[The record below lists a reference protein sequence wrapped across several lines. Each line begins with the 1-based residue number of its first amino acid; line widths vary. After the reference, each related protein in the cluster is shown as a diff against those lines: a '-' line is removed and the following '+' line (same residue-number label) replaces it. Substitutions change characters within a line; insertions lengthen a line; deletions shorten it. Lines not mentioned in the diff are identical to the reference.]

1 MVNRHPGLLL
11 GGAAGDPRSNA
22 GGTMAAA
29 STALGR
35 QDGGDSASKLL
46 SSGALEF
53 GARPTPRRP
62 VAAPPARRPPA
73 RASPSPAGRA
83 RPHRG
88 VVGKAHSFFV
98 HASIAFFSSY
108 RQKTSALMQ
117 RGQVASPGGRPC
129 CVSGVVVMTS
139 ATSATASAT
148 ASATRPGHRAS
159 LASFACATA
168 TPTAAAQRS
177 HSNSLHAHSSEA
189 INATWACSRG
199 SSSSSASRRKR
210 SPSFGVGLDNR
221 ASRRSSRVKPKK
233 VRAPAMCHARDACS
247 PPK

>member
-1 MVNRHPGLLL
+1 
-11 GGAAGDPRSNA
+11 
-22 GGTMAAA
+22 MAAA

-35 QDGGDSASKLL
+35 QDGDSASKLL

-53 GARPTPRRP
+53 GARPDSS
-62 VAAPPARRPPA
+62 PACRSTA
-73 RASPSPAGRA
+73 SASPASTRESVAGRQSA
-83 RPHRG
+83 STSA
-88 VVGKAHSFFV
+88 VSSGKAHSFFV

-148 ASATRPGHRAS
+148 ASATRPGRRGAS
-159 LASFACATA
+159 SRRELRLRDRNSNCCG
-168 TPTAAAQRS
+168 AAQPLQLAARS
-177 HSNSLHAHSSEA
+177 LKRGHQRHMGLFKRLKQLLGVEA
-189 INATWACSRG
+189 KKVTIIC
-199 SSSSSASRRKR
+199 
-210 SPSFGVGLDNR
+210 VGLDN
-221 ASRRSSRVKPKK
+221 SGKSTIISFLKPKK
-233 VRAPAMCHARDACS
+233 VCAPAMCHARDACS